1 MSKTFK
7 KSLKSLLDEI
17 ICNEKS
23 GFFVKIFEICKQQS
37 NYHAFHLIF
46 LEKMQIYYKKL
57 MIFT

>member
-46 LEKMQIYYKKL
+46 WKKCKF
-57 MIFT
+57 IAKN

>member
-46 LEKMQIYYKKL
+46 LEKMQIY
-57 MIFT
+57 